1 MHLMRTHSVY
11 IKARLIVTAAVMRR
25 GSFDNVQ
32 SFDSEKGPN
41 QKCVST

>member
-1 MHLMRTHSVY
+1 MHSVY

-32 SFDSEKGPN
+32 SFDTEKGPN